1 MGIKCKL
8 CGLTSLND
16 IEAAADAG
24 ASYVGFVFFSKSPRN
39 LEIET
44 AKLLVKATPPNITKV
59 GLIVDGDNNFIDN
72 LISAVDLDMLQLHGS
87 ENRQRILEIKER
99 YRLPIMKAVGIGDLQ
114 DIKKAESYGEVVD
127 QLLLDAKPNPGSDLP
142 GGNGMLFDWELLT
155 NKTWQVPW
163 MLAGGLTPDNV
174 ASAIKLSGA
183 NQVDV
188 SSGIETALGKNS
200 SYLMAEFVKHAN
212 IQEM

>member
-1 MGIKCKL
+1 MDVKCKF

-16 IEAAADAG
+16 IEAAAYAG

-114 DIKKAESYGEVVD
+114 DIKKAEYYGEVVD
-127 QLLLDAKPNPGSDLP
+127 QLLLDSKPNPGSDLP

-188 SSGIETALGKNS
+188 SSGIETAPGKNS
-200 SYLMAEFVKHAN
+200 SYLMAEFVKHAK
-212 IQEM
+212 I